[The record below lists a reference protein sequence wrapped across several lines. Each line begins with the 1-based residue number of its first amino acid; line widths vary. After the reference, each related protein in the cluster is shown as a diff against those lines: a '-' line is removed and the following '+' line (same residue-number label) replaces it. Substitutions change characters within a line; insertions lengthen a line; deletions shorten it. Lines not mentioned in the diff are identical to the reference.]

1 MLLYYYAVIT
11 MLHLEAM
18 KLKKKTECYG
28 RYVTCKAVPQAQV
41 MLFDDLRPLRIT

>member
-1 MLLYYYAVIT
+1 
-11 MLHLEAM
+11 M